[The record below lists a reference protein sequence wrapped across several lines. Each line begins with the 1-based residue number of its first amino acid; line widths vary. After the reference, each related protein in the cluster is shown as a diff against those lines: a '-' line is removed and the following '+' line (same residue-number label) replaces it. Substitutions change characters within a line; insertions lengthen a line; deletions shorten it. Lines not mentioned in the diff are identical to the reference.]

1 MTFFLFLAFVPLS
14 FSLIPSSL
22 SQSVRLGFNVE
33 ALRGNKTV
41 HFRSFHRLAPHDSDV
56 LHPHALTLEEHR
68 MERLNEEGN
77 ALERYGR
84 KLLILRDSKCEE
96 LLRFP
101 VHESNR
107 YQCSLQDIASILY
120 LTCEDP
126 HLVLRNRVM
135 QISCG
140 LGLFGLLATLG
151 VGILQERQKA
161 PEEIISGPQDLL
173 HMSEVN
179 SVMFPTKRRIT
190 TAQSLLPHFVQSLT
204 LTDVDEEAL
213 QLTTDNLH
221 HLVSPTTEAYF
232 SARQFDWRLHPRFNP
247 TKPFYGGILSCN
259 TPLEYPSAK
268 QLARTVAYFL
278 EPNGRFVHI
287 APTRQGGE
295 VLEEESLHFLSK
307 FLHEG
312 YLMSLDERL
321 FTVESQYSEPQILD
335 VEEAAPTNWKVET
348 TNVNQFVA
356 LVAAHHADYDGFNG
370 EYLFPMENGK
380 FDNKMMDR
388 REPRRLW

>member
-1 MTFFLFLAFVPLS
+1 
-14 FSLIPSSL
+14 
-22 SQSVRLGFNVE
+22 VRLGFNVE

-41 HFRSFHRLAPHDSDV
+41 HFRSFHRLVPNDSDV
-56 LHPHALTLEEHR
+56 LHPRALTLEEHH

-77 ALERYGR
+77 ALTRYGR
-84 KLLILRDSKCEE
+84 KLLILRDSETTE

-107 YQCSLQDIASILY
+107 YICSLQDIASILY
-120 LTCEDP
+120 LACEDP

-140 LGLFGLLATLG
+140 LGVFGLLATLG
-151 VGILQERQKA
+151 VGILQGRHSAAVEKIRGA
-161 PEEIISGPQDLL
+161 QDLL
-173 HMSEVN
+173 HLSEVN
-179 SVMFPTKRRIT
+179 SVMFPTKQKIA
-190 TAQSLLPHFVQSLT
+190 TAQSLLPHSVQSLT
-204 LTDVDEEAL
+204 LTDVDEDAL

-221 HLVSPTTEAYF
+221 HLLSPTTEAYF

-268 QLARTVAYFL
+268 QLARTVAHFL

-287 APTRQGGE
+287 APTQQGGGSQ
-295 VLEEESLHFLSK
+295 EEDSLHFLSN

-312 YLMSLDERL
+312 YLMSFDERL
-321 FTVESQYSEPQILD
+321 FTVESQFSEPQILD
-335 VEEAAPTNWKVET
+335 VEDVAPTNWKLET

-380 FDNKMMDR
+380 FDNKEMDR
-388 REPRRLW
+388 HERRRLWQ